1 LLAIILRKTIDLL
14 ASLCYNKIK
23 EREGKHKGNP
33 RERTEVKKMKGT
45 EKQIKWAEDIKADF
59 TKRFTYN
66 ATLGQKKTAWLLDT
80 IFSTFTEAKW
90 WIENREML
98 NVDLIN
104 YHENSQ
110 FVTALNKVFAQAIE
124 INPEL
129 AKFKK

>member
-1 LLAIILRKTIDLL
+1 
-14 ASLCYNKIK
+14 
-23 EREGKHKGNP
+23 
-33 RERTEVKKMKGT
+33 MKGT
-45 EKQIKWAEDIKADF
+45 EKQIKWAEDIKAEF
-59 TKRFTYN
+59 TKQFSYK
-66 ATLGQKKTAWLLDT
+66 AFLGEKKTAWMLET

-104 YHENSQ
+104 FHENKQ
-110 FVTALNKVFAQAIE
+110 FAAALNKVFAQAIE